1 MRHSTRSPITG
12 RFIAKRSTGAEL
24 VEEHN
29 QAISKRRLWDLLDAL
44 GTAVLFGMVGFM
56 TALTLGLVWGVVK

>member
-12 RFIAKRSTGAEL
+12 RFVAKRSTCAEL

-29 QAISKRRLWDLLDAL
+29 KATRRRRLWDLLDAI
-44 GTAVLFGMVGFM
+44 GAAVLFGTVGF
-56 TALTLGLVWGVVK
+56 TLAITIAIVLGVTK